1 MVTKA
6 TKEMLPRMNELWTK
20 YFGDSVEYSSFFF
33 KQHLKGETVYENQF
47 VYLEDGQ
54 VASMLTVLQGE
65 LSRRTKKDRFWYIYA
80 VVTDEKYRRRGYAG
94 KVLKHVL
101 DLAKKQN
108 VFVGLV
114 PANDALYNYY
124 SKFGFETFFY
134 KKVEELTLFPEE
146 TKSCNLQIADPSLYK
161 KLRDEAYCN
170 DNYIVWDEH
179 AVKYALQENENSG
192 GKAYTC
198 GDTGCFILV
207 CPVGE
212 TLMVRET
219 NLPQQELQIVCSVL
233 GKQFHC
239 AKASITASAS
249 SEIRGISVKHGM
261 IFYTDKLSGPE
272 DDSGNFMKEETGY
285 IGLALD

>member
-6 TKEMLPRMNELWTK
+6 TKDMLPRMNELWSK

-33 KQHLKGETVYENQF
+33 KQHLKGKEVYENQF
-47 VYLEDGQ
+47 VYLENGQ
-54 VASMLTVLQGE
+54 VVSMLTVLEGE
-65 LSRRTKKDRFWYIYA
+65 LSRKSKKDRFWYIYA
-80 VVTDEKYRRRGYAG
+80 VVTDETYRRRGYAG

-124 SKFGFETFFY
+124 SKLGFETFFY

-146 TKSCNLQIADPSLYK
+146 KKLCNLQIADASRYK
-161 KLRDEAYCN
+161 QLRDEAYCN

-179 AVKYALQENENSG
+179 AVEYALQENENSG
-192 GKAYTC
+192 GKAYIC
-198 GDTGCFILV
+198 GDTGCFLLV

-212 TLMVRET
+212 MLIVRET
-219 NLPQQELQIVCSVL
+219 NLPQQKLQNVCNVL

-239 AKASITASAS
+239 TKACIVANAS
-249 SEIRGISVKHGM
+249 SEVRGISVKHGM
-261 IFYTDKLSGPE
+261 IFYSDRLSGTEE
-272 DDSGNFMKEETGY
+272 DSSNFIKEETGY